1 LKGIPK
7 EIVDDRAKEG
17 DCLKCGKPNHRWFE
31 CWAKGPTTTKVVA
44 GAKRKAITESGGGPQ
59 KKGKVAG
66 AEKEEPPA
74 AASGRVIEIPDDIGE
89 DLDIWAL

>member
-1 LKGIPK
+1 M
-7 EIVDDRAKEG
+7 
-17 DCLKCGKPNHRWFE
+17 
-31 CWAKGPTTTKVVA
+31 
-44 GAKRKAITESGGGPQ
+44 KRKTITESGGGQQ

>member
-1 LKGIPK
+1 
-7 EIVDDRAKEG
+7 
-17 DCLKCGKPNHRWFE
+17 
-31 CWAKGPTTTKVVA
+31 VA